1 MIFLCSQ
8 SISVIQ
14 RIKDCA
20 NKFKY
25 SCFYVDNF
33 WKQSDIYLT
42 SFRDPWT
49 PVNSFTNKK
58 CFVWVTYTLVL
69 NIQFASYIDIMF
81 LIGSPET
88 DVLYFINHNIIKQES
103 KESRDN

>member
-1 MIFLCSQ
+1 MLTIFGNKVTYIWQVFVIHEHLLIASQ
-8 SISVIQ
+8 T
-14 RIKDCA
+14 KNA
-20 NKFKY
+20 
-25 SCFYVDNF
+25 
-33 WKQSDIYLT
+33 
-42 SFRDPWT
+42 
-49 PVNSFTNKK
+49 
-58 CFVWVTYTLVL
+58 FVWVTYTLVL